1 MAEKKKEKSNS
12 KKPGFFARIAKY
24 FKDSKGE
31 FKKIVWPSK
40 KQVWNS
46 VLVVLVM
53 VLIFAVATLGVDL
66 IFSSLRDLILNLF

>member
-1 MAEKKKEKSNS
+1 MADKKKEKSNS
-12 KKPGFFARIAKY
+12 NKPGFFARLVKY
-24 FKDSKGE
+24 FKDVKGE

-46 VLVVLVM
+46 MLVVLVM
-53 VLIFAVATLGVDL
+53 VLIFAVATLGVDF